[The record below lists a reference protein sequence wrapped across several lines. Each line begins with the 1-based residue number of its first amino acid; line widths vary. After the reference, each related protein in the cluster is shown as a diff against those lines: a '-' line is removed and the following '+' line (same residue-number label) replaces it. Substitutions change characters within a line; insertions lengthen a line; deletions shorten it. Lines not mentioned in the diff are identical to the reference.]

1 MFKVDGSNIWK
12 CTHSSDVIYTLQCS
26 HFANSGSSLVWDD
39 VLSPTTGHW
48 DHGFESRPRGNGCIS
63 ALFMCLCCSMKAED
77 LGWAIPLSKESYQ
90 MSITQDS
97 NSQETGEPWNRLVC
111 HAIQEEEEMLTLY
124 NFVQKLMMAM
134 GQWKSYNVKL

>member
-1 MFKVDGSNIWK
+1 
-12 CTHSSDVIYTLQCS
+12 
-26 HFANSGSSLVWDD
+26 
-39 VLSPTTGHW
+39 
-48 DHGFESRPRGNGCIS
+48 
-63 ALFMCLCCSMKAED
+63 MKAED

-134 GQWKSYNVKL
+134 GQ